1 MTAEIQA
8 WKANRGSGGTNDV
21 AKRVHCL
28 LALMLDHRLEEIQV
42 MIKLPTKKGE
52 KQRMQRY
59 VKFIFGFF
67 CDLPLILSEW

>member
-42 MIKLPTKKGE
+42 MKKLPTKKGGE
-52 KQRMQRY
+52 TKNAKICQVY
-59 VKFIFGFF
+59 FWF
-67 CDLPLILSEW
+67 LL